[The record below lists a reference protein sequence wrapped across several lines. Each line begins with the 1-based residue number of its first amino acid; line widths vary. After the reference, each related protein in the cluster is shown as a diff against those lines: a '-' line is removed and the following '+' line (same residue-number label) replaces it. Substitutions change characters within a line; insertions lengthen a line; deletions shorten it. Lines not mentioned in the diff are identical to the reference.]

1 MSTFPEYIEDKE
13 LSKLLKKASHPIAGK
28 DFSREVMNQVYQAE
42 TRSASVKRYIRFSW
56 VFILISILLSLK
68 LISLINAIQSVF
80 EKMLNMLLPGL
91 SDTLSYL
98 ILIIIAGLVLYE
110 LNSLVTQYFSRT
122 KKKIVLI

>member
-1 MSTFPEYIEDKE
+1 MSTFTENIEDKE
-13 LSKLLKKASHPIAGK
+13 LSKLLKKASQPIAGK
-28 DFSREVMNQVYQAE
+28 DFSREVMNKVYQAE

-80 EKMLNMLLPGL
+80 EKMLNIMLPGL

-98 ILIIIAGLVLYE
+98 ILIVIAGLVLYE

-122 KKKIVLI
+122 KKKIMLI

>member
-1 MSTFPEYIEDKE
+1 MSTFTENMEDIE
-13 LSKLLKKASHPIAGK
+13 LSKLLKKASQPIAGK
-28 DFSREVMNQVYQAE
+28 DFSREVMNHVYQAE
-42 TRSASVKRYIRFSW
+42 TRSASVKRYIRYSW

-91 SDTLSYL
+91 SDSLSYL

-110 LNSLVTQYFSRT
+110 LNLLVTQYFKTRE
-122 KKKIVLI
+122 KIVLI